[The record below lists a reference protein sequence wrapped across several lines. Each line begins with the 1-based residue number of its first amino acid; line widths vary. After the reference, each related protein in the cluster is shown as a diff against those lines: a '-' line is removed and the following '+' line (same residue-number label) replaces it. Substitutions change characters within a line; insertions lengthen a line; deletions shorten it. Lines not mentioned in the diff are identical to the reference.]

1 MLTSGFLAP
10 LCAAALL
17 SAAAAQETPKQLTA
31 RELFYSASQ
40 APKAEV
46 PKPAV
51 PPAVAPKTPETT
63 ATRIATRVPSGKTP
77 PAPARQK
84 AAAPVRP
91 VESAQLPDGG
101 KIITASVERPA
112 TAPLPAAGPAL
123 GLRYTLLKKVGDDMV
138 EVPTST
144 VFHAGDRIQFY
155 VQTNGPGYLYII
167 SQGSSG
173 TWKPMFPSP
182 EVEEGNNHVDGWRS
196 YSMPPKSRIVFD
208 EQTGTEKIFIVF
220 SRAPEQDLENL
231 IYSLRNNKAEPASAP
246 QPPARSKQMTQVAS
260 VDDAT
265 VGRLRSVYSRDLIV
279 EAVTPNTPGEKKET
293 AVYVVNPTG
302 SDQSR
307 IVADLALVHQ

>member
-1 MLTSGFLAP
+1 
-10 LCAAALL
+10 
-17 SAAAAQETPKQLTA
+17 
-31 RELFYSASQ
+31 
-40 APKAEV
+40 
-46 PKPAV
+46 
-51 PPAVAPKTPETT
+51 
-63 ATRIATRVPSGKTP
+63 
-77 PAPARQK
+77 
-84 AAAPVRP
+84 
-91 VESAQLPDGG
+91 
-101 KIITASVERPA
+101 
-112 TAPLPAAGPAL
+112 
-123 GLRYTLLKKVGDDMV
+123 MV

-155 VQTNGPGYLYII
+155 VQTNGPGFLYII

-182 EVEEGNNHVDGWRS
+182 EVEDGNNHVDGWRS

-220 SRAPEQDLENL
+220 SRAPEADLENL
-231 IYSLRNNKAEPASAP
+231 IYSLRNASTP

-265 VGRLRSVYSRDLIV
+265 VGRLRNVYSRDLII

-302 SDQSR
+302 SDESR